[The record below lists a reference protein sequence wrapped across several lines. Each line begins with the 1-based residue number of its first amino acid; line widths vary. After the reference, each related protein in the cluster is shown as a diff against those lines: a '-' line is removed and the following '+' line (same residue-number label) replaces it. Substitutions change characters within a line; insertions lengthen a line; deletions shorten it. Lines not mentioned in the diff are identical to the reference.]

1 MERISG
7 QGGCDCWSRVGD
19 STGRGQGGDVVLGTN
34 KMKSQGTE
42 FMREIKFCSVWKQHP
57 GPSFLLKPSKSIPV
71 TGEKGKNIA
80 A

>member
-19 STGRGQGGDVVLGTN
+19 STGRGQGGDVILGTN

-42 FMREIKFCSVWKQHP
+42 FMHEIKLNFAPC
-57 GPSFLLKPSKSIPV
+57 GNSILDCLSY
-71 TGEKGKNIA
+71 
-80 A
+80 